1 MNDQPQRRLF
11 QHLSELPYSQRSL
24 YTGTLFILGLA
35 YLFALANLYFT
46 YAGKAGGNPMMVSY
60 GDIVAAYAGDDRG
73 SAIEAAL
80 NGSMSPM
87 LLSDEKGATLAWAR
101 AGASQ
106 ASYLSDIKPIVERR
120 CLACH
125 GGGNPDLVDL
135 SSYEGVKAVA
145 AVGAGESAA
154 TRIRDSHIHLFG
166 MTFIFFVVGLMFSH
180 ACLRPVW
187 FKSAVVAAPFA
198 LIAADIVSMDLI
210 KLWRPFAAVT
220 IATGAAMAACFAFM
234 WLATLCQM
242 WFFKPP
248 EALLRRMGGDIPDD
262 AA

>member
-1 MNDQPQRRLF
+1 MNEQLQRRLF
-11 QHLSELPYSQRSL
+11 QHLSELPYSLRAL
-24 YTGTLFILGLA
+24 YAGTLFILGLA

-60 GDIVAAYAGDDRG
+60 ADIVAAYAGDDRG

-87 LLSDEKGATLAWAR
+87 LLSDERDATLAWAR

-125 GGGNPDLVDL
+125 GGSNPDLVDL

-145 AVGAGESAA
+145 AVGVGESAA

-198 LIAADIVSMDLI
+198 LIAIDVVSTDLI
-210 KLWRPFAAVT
+210 KFWRPFAAVT
-220 IATGAAMAACFAFM
+220 IASGAAMAACFAFM
-234 WLATLCQM
+234 WLVTLCQL
-242 WFFKPP
+242 WFFRPP
-248 EALLRRMGGDIPDD
+248 EALLRRLGGDIPDD
-262 AA
+262 E